1 MSPRKPLTEEEKQ
14 VLRDRL
20 AAAREAKKLKGGGS
34 NREAPPAEPAP
45 PHKAVGNL
53 YQPWTE
59 RQWQTAPLEDCKSR
73 LALLKGD
80 FETGA
85 RMVGQ
90 RPDVNDPHSYK
101 CFICSKPVVEGK
113 WSSKQDYLNPHT
125 QIFESVVWCS
135 AYCVAVYSNSPR
147 HQQALKDLMA
157 GKVGSHREPDVVD
170 EGAA

>member
-1 MSPRKPLTEEEKQ
+1 MSPRRPLTEDEKQ

-20 AAAREAKKLKGGGS
+20 AKAREAKAAKAADPG
-34 NREAPPAEPAP
+34 REAPAPEPAA

-59 RQWQTAPLEDCKSR
+59 RQWQTAPLEDCKAR
-73 LALLKGD
+73 LALLKTD
-80 FETGA
+80 FECGA

-125 QIFESVVWCS
+125 QVFESMVTCS
-135 AYCVAVYSNSPR
+135 PYCSSVYANSPR

-157 GKVGSHREPDVVD
+157 GRVGSHNEPVD
-170 EGAA
+170 EDVA